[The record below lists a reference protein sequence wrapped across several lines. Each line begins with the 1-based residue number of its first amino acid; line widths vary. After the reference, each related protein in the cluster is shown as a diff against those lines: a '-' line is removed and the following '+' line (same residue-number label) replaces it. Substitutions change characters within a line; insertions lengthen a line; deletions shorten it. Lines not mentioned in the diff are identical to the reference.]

1 MAGKSGTAD
10 AGNGNGAGDSSVGGM
25 SGSNGTAG
33 GAPAVAGAA
42 GAPFPTPEAMP
53 LISRNVPAFS
63 SGDLNT
69 AVPPSGSN
77 DGNPA
82 TTWVPDKL
90 PAWIAYDLS
99 ATPAAQREQVLVAW
113 EGPRT
118 PGYLND
124 PPMASAQIPTKY
136 SIEINAG
143 KGGGKPPSD
152 GWTTVATVTGNTR
165 NVRQHLVDLAGGNWV
180 RMTVTES
187 SDPATVSFDLD
198 VHSAPRGASDS
209 WLLMGDSITFI
220 STAYYGSDLPALV
233 QKADPARYPALAPAA
248 IGGTNTVTALA
259 AIDETMRDF
268 PGRFVTLNYGT
279 NDHANDYH
287 MEELVQKV
295 LAAGKIPVVPHMP
308 WSDSAGIQTEGPMIN
323 ATIDALYEKYPE
335 ILHGPDLWALFMTR
349 TDLIPSGDV
358 HPNSAGQ
365 EVLRQA
371 WAEAMTK

>member
-1 MAGKSGTAD
+1 
-10 AGNGNGAGDSSVGGM
+10 
-25 SGSNGTAG
+25 
-33 GAPAVAGAA
+33 
-42 GAPFPTPEAMP
+42 
-53 LISRNVPAFS
+53 
-63 SGDLNT
+63 
-69 AVPPSGSN
+69 
-77 DGNPA
+77 
-82 TTWVPDKL
+82 VPDKL

-99 ATPAAQREQVLVAW
+99 GAPAEQRQQVLVAW

-118 PGYLND
+118 PAYIND
-124 PPMASAQIPTKY
+124 PPTTTAQIPTKY
-136 SIEINAG
+136 SIEINAAP
-143 KGGGKPPSD
+143 GGANPPSD

-198 VHSAPRGASDS
+198 VHSAPHGASDS
-209 WLLMGDSITFI
+209 WLFMGDSITFI
-220 STAYYGSDLPALV
+220 STAYYTSDLPALV
-233 QKADPARYPALAPAA
+233 QQADAERYPAIAPAA
-248 IGGTNTVTALA
+248 IGGTNTVVALA
-259 AIDETMRDF
+259 AIDETLRDF

-308 WSDSAGIQTEGPMIN
+308 WSDTSGIQTEGPQIN
-323 ATIDALYEKYPE
+323 AIIDGLYQKYPE
-335 ILHGPDLWALFMTR
+335 ILHGPDLWTVFTDR

-358 HPNSAGQ
+358 HPNAAGA
-365 EVLRQA
+365 EVLRKA